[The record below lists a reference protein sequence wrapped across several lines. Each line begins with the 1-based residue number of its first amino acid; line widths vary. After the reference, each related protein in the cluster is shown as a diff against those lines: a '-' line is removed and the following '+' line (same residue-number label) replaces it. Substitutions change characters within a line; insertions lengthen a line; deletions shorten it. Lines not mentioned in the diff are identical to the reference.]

1 MLRLIDIL
9 TVRKG
14 FKLTVLHKL
23 CSIRIKHSILVLLEQ
38 STMCIDNMISSG
50 SLQDTTT
57 VEVTSKA
64 ICGIIVEYKFPT
76 ESIVA
81 ATLGSLAGL
90 ALVVLT
96 VKLMIDDQKVLFAKG
111 NAEPAVEA
119 KKVENG
125 DAKL

>member
-1 MLRLIDIL
+1 
-9 TVRKG
+9 
-14 FKLTVLHKL
+14 
-23 CSIRIKHSILVLLEQ
+23 
-38 STMCIDNMISSG
+38 MCIDNMISSG

-90 ALVVLT
+90 ALIVLT
-96 VKLMIDDQKVLFAKG
+96 IKLMIDDQKVLFAKG